1 MGLIV
6 TDATVEQDVHIGKI
20 FGEFNCQW
28 KFDYDILAESQERA
42 QIGFRGKWD
51 LSHQTYTPQTIMKEK
66 SDFGGRQ
73 DSKK

>member
-6 TDATVEQDVHIGKI
+6 TNATVEQGVHIGKL

-28 KFDYDILAESQERA
+28 KFDNDISAEFQERA

-51 LSHQTYTPQTIMKEK
+51 QSHWTCTPQTIMKEK
-66 SDFGGRQ
+66 SDFGGKH